1 MEEVDIEL
9 VNQELNFE
17 PHGSNLVV
25 KGGCDLFSIKKV
37 KDDHRLFKTIE
48 AHLDQIIEDNELLKS
63 VDHDRTNL
71 FSLYG
76 LSAGLV
82 ATVGQRRNSHIPP
95 GAGGGERSRHN
106 LMLHQPATAHRG
118 LFGDGDDELPF
129 GPLREIHTRKTFAYL
144 IGILN
149 TTFPDHDFSNLQPTT
164 ENFHRILTEE
174 LMTKFNNVLLLL
186 GKRQDQLSWIWDT
199 INVYMD
205 IIALNQGLPFL
216 APQSLP
222 AGLRKNSFAG
232 HEGRHGLV
240 SNGAGFPQGADH
252 IQVYLFQPLD
262 DLILEDL
269 MYPHRTMWQNYWLIY
284 NRKMKRVLFLYL
296 VALNK
301 MHYTQLALALHQNL
315 ADAGLVLEEDAPMTD
330 GDDIIG
336 DMEM

>member
-17 PHGSNLVV
+17 PHGSNLVI

-48 AHLDQIIEDNELLKS
+48 AHLDQIIEDNELSKL

-76 LSAGLV
+76 LSAGLLV
-82 ATVGQRRNSHIPP
+82 TGQRRNSHIPP
-95 GAGGGERSRHN
+95 ADRSRHG
-106 LMLHQPATAHRG
+106 LMLHPHRG
-118 LFGDGDDELPF
+118 LFSEADDELPF

-164 ENFHRILTEE
+164 ENFHRILIEE
-174 LMTKFNNVLLLL
+174 LMTTFNKLLLLL

-205 IIALNQGLPFL
+205 IISLNQGLPFL
-216 APQSLP
+216 QPQSLP
-222 AGLRKNSFAG
+222 GLRKNSFA
-232 HEGRHGLV
+232 EVRHGLV
-240 SNGAGFPQGADH
+240 LNGSGFPPGTTGSDH

-269 MYPHRTMWQNYWLIY
+269 MYPHRTMWQNYWFIY

-296 VALNK
+296 AALNK
-301 MHYTQLALALHQNL
+301 MHYTQLALALHHNL
-315 ADAGLVLEEDAPMTD
+315 ADAVLGAEEDVVIDDD